1 MSNKQSSV
9 RWAIEQYSKIHSLWV
24 LGEIGVQ
31 TFNRVYNEIIEKGD
45 AMHKEEI
52 INTFGV
58 GCQVES
64 ARLIGYH
71 KMAEQYYNETFGG
84 NND

>member
-1 MSNKQSSV
+1 MNNTKQSSV
-9 RWAIEQYSKIHSLWV
+9 RWAIEQYSKIHSLRL

-52 INTFGV
+52 IKAWKKGDGEFDKV
-58 GCQVES
+58 
-64 ARLIGYH
+64 
-71 KMAEQYYNETFGG
+71 AEEMSLDYYNETF
-84 NND
+84 NNLK